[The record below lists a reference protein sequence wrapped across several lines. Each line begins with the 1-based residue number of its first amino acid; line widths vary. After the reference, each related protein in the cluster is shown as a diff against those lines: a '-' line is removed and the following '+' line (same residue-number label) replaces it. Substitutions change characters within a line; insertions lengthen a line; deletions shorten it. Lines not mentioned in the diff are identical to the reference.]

1 MGLKPG
7 WHRRTGHAVYSITLC
22 QFSVEA
28 QNKRGREEQEG
39 RNILKPDKNEPPSTG
54 ITATHNKPHGDFF
67 VASTELLIPDPDP
80 WLYSWNTQP
89 AADHLVSAEKMR
101 STTSAA
107 EGGAGACT

>member
-1 MGLKPG
+1 MLGILLPSASSLLKP
-7 WHRRTGHAVYSITLC
+7 RT
-22 QFSVEA
+22 
-28 QNKRGREEQEG
+28 NEEGKSREG